1 MERSRRSGGASRGTA
16 ARRLSRTVRGAG
28 GSENDKDGGAD
39 ELESSDVDREGDNVN
54 GEGDGDNDGD
64 GRKVMMMKDVMVTT
78 AGAITVV
85 ARAALAWVAA
95 TAAPMVMAVAT
106 IEVA

>member
-1 MERSRRSGGASRGTA
+1 
-16 ARRLSRTVRGAG
+16 
-28 GSENDKDGGAD
+28 
-39 ELESSDVDREGDNVN
+39 
-54 GEGDGDNDGD
+54 
-64 GRKVMMMKDVMVTT
+64 MMMKDVMVTT